1 MAGSAENVPDARET
15 ITRLNR
21 EYIDAFLASDV
32 GWYRDHLADEF
43 VCIESDGTVLDREA
57 FLLDAAKAPAVADYA
72 LKDVRVRVLGD
83 VALVHATGAFTRRDG
98 TKGRSRYTD
107 VYKRMDGSWK
117 AISAQ
122 ITRVAD

>member
-1 MAGSAENVPDARET
+1 M
-15 ITRLNR
+15 
-21 EYIDAFLASDV
+21 
-32 GWYRDHLADEF
+32 
-43 VCIESDGTVLDREA
+43 CIESDGTVLDREA

-122 ITRVAD
+122 ITRVAG